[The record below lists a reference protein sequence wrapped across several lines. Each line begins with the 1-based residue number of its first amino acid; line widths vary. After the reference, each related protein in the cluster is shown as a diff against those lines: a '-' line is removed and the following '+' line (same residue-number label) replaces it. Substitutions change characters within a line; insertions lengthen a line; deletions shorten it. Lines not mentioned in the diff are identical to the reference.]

1 MQEQKVANE
10 MQLYIGGAST
20 KTKSLRDQYTRK
32 IQEQENLGKALRD
45 KQKDIKQRHG
55 SCMNQVCHTHTHT
68 YTLVHIYMD
77 DFR

>member
-1 MQEQKVANE
+1 MLFYYQMTQVQEQKVANE
-10 MQLYIGGAST
+10 MQLYISNTNT

-55 SCMNQVCHTHTHT
+55 SCMNQV
-68 YTLVHIYMD
+68 Y
-77 DFR
+77 

>member
-55 SCMNQVCHTHTHT
+55 SCMNQVCHTHTYIHT
-68 YTLVHIYMD
+68 RSHMYG
-77 DFR
+77 